1 MTSQEILRKYLEY
14 YQERGNVLIPNL
26 SLVPEGDSTLLFVNS
41 GMFPL
46 VPYLFGEPHPLGS
59 RLVSIQ
65 RAVRFDDLE
74 EVGDNRHTTVFHMIG
89 NWSLGD
95 YFKKEQLPWI
105 WEFFVKELGLNIN
118 KMYGTVFSGDQYAE
132 RDVTSIALL
141 KEIFVS
147 YGIEDPKEGERI
159 FAYAG
164 NWWQRGDA
172 IGELGGPDSEVFYY
186 IGEDG
191 TGLGMDPETDED
203 KFIEIGNTVF
213 LQFKRTEEGWEE
225 LPQKNVDFGGGF
237 ERIAMVVQGK
247 NDIFETDNFWP
258 IIQKIQELSGKDY
271 YGDKGVQRIMRIL
284 ADHIRSATFIS
295 MDGVVPGNKDQGYV
309 LRRFLRRMVRF
320 ARKLDISKNVAG
332 SLVLTVATMFEWIY
346 PDLPS
351 KQWFIIGVFTEEEEK
366 FSKTLERG
374 QKESVKRLD
383 GFSGSVEALAAIAFD
398 LYQSVGYPPEM
409 VLEDAQDNGVE
420 IDLSTFENTYAE
432 YVTKHQEKSRKGAE
446 QKFAGGLADHSEQ
459 VVKYHTTTHLLN
471 KALRDIFGDQIMQR
485 GSNITGERLRFDY
498 NHDAPLTEEQIAKI
512 EEIVNK
518 HISENLPVNF
528 EMMPIADAEKTG
540 AIHAFG
546 EKYGDTVKIYYI
558 GDSLDRAISKE
569 FCGGPHVSNTSELS
583 PIEIYKQQS
592 VGKGIRRVYVREE
605 VIRNS

>member
-14 YQERGNVLIPNL
+14 YQERGHVLIPNL

-332 SLVLTVATMFEWIY
+332 SLVPTVATMFEWIY